1 MTGNLDT
8 TEFVVILAFIVLCVL
23 FIVVKMYQSKSPS
36 DGKVEDN
43 VNYDDG
49 DKTSFEKPET
59 EQEKEQEEETEIP
72 PPPSSVDTLMDQM
85 KKNLQ
90 EKPVLTDSI
99 HSLQVEP
106 VQTLSEPEPEQ
117 KVEEVISETATEVA
131 PVTPEAP
138 TTVKKKMAK
147 KPIPKV
153 FPGSTVRSWSDMT
166 YYLLQIKRG
175 VSMREIAYEEDISRT
190 TLAKFRDFHK
200 EWSES

>member
-8 TEFVVILAFIVLCVL
+8 TEFVVILAFIVLCIL

-59 EQEKEQEEETEIP
+59 EQEKEPEEETEIP
-72 PPPSSVDTLMDQM
+72 PPPSSVDTLMNQVAE
-85 KKNLQ
+85 NLQ
-90 EKPVLTDSI
+90 EKPVLTDNV

-106 VQTLSEPEPEQ
+106 IQTMSEPEQ
-117 KVEEVISETATEVA
+117 KMEEVILETVTEVE
-131 PVTPEAP
+131 PVTPEVP
-138 TTVKKKMAK
+138 TPVKKKMAK

-153 FPGSTVRSWSDMT
+153 FPGSTVRTWGEMT
-166 YYLLQIKRG
+166 YYLLRIKQG